1 MKYKEVYTPGIFHG
15 VYNILGLPILTTV
28 SSFAIF
34 FEEYD
39 GSSLSSLPRCLIS
52 ICYSILNILVFFLFF
67 FYFCV
72 LEYYNLRLV
81 RISEVE
87 QKFFLRLAETPFL
100 KTIKINCISL
110 K

>member
-1 MKYKEVYTPGIFHG
+1 MGREAEGIFF
-15 VYNILGLPILTTV
+15 I
-28 SSFAIF
+28 
-34 FEEYD
+34 
-39 GSSLSSLPRCLIS
+39 
-52 ICYSILNILVFFLFF
+52 F

-72 LEYYNLRLV
+72 LEYFNLRLV

-100 KTIKINCISL
+100 KTIKINCIYL